1 MVSNETPIKVEKF
14 FKLNLEMTRPQTSVS
29 GGAAAGTAASLLPDS
44 ASSISSET
52 QRIILLIWTDDHTD
66 ATSSNAVCDIYTTG
80 SATAVGYE
88 M

>member
-14 FKLNLEMTRPQTSVS
+14 FKLNLEMTRPQTAVLGSGIAGAVPDSPVSVS
-29 GGAAAGTAASLLPDS
+29 GETLPPPHR
-44 ASSISSET
+44 
-52 QRIILLIWTDDHTD
+52 RIRY
-66 ATSSNAVCDIYTTG
+66 SPPVCDVYTTG